1 MSHLKKT
8 LSLVLLSVLI
18 TTAGIYLKTA
28 SDNMPNLL
36 TALHSPLK
44 PIAFRL
50 HLLLGADSD
59 EQTSHGQTALM
70 EASSLCSLK
79 YVKLLLKAGSNPNI
93 KNVHGETAIMQ
104 IGFNGSGDSYLIAN
118 ELIMA
123 GADLNAVSD
132 NGMTALVNATKLGD
146 VRLIKLIKEA
156 LSEESTVS
164 DP

>member
-1 MSHLKKT
+1 
-8 LSLVLLSVLI
+8 
-18 TTAGIYLKTA
+18 
-28 SDNMPNLL
+28 
-36 TALHSPLK
+36 
-44 PIAFRL
+44 
-50 HLLLGADSD
+50 
-59 EQTSHGQTALM
+59 
-70 EASSLCSLK
+70 
-79 YVKLLLKAGSNPNI
+79 
-93 KNVHGETAIMQ
+93 MQ